1 MLMNW
6 IKTFGLMGILTGIL
20 LGIGYLLGGLDGA
33 FIALIFSF
41 ILNFISY
48 WYSDK
53 IVLAMYRAREIS
65 AADNPML
72 HQIVNELSDEAKIPK
87 PKIYMINLPI
97 PNAFATGRNPKHSA
111 IAVTRSLLESLEPKE
126 IKGVLAHEISHIKHR
141 DTLIQTIAATF
152 GGAITWLSYGFL
164 FDRDREGFGALLMFI
179 LTPLAATLVRM
190 AISRSREYLADESGA
205 RITKDP
211 LSLASALEKISKIS
225 KAIPININP
234 STSHLFIVNPFS
246 SRRLSSL
253 FSTHPPVEERIKK
266 LKEMDKKMKITH

>member
-1 MLMNW
+1 MNW

-20 LGIGYLLGGLDGA
+20 LGIGYLLGGMNGA
-33 FIALIFSF
+33 FVTLIFSF

-97 PNAFATGRNPKHSA
+97 PNAFATGRNPKYSA
-111 IAVTRSLLESLEPKE
+111 VAVTRSLLESLEPKE

-225 KAIPININP
+225 RVRPININP

-246 SRRLSSL
+246 SASLSSL
-253 FSTHPPVEERIKK
+253 FSTHPPVEERIKR
-266 LKEMDKKMKITH
+266 LKEMAKKMKITH